1 MAKKNQTKSKAKKA
15 EETVVVEPV
24 TVEPETHTD
33 IEEDVVVVTVPVETK
48 PSPSKRGKKTTK
60 APVAVEPVVVPVV
73 TEAEEEHLE
82 EEGNEGETPE
92 VSEPKKRV
100 SPTKESVLA
109 TFDELI
115 RRNEEELLAIKN
127 SKTKTKG
134 VKYLKSLTKN
144 LRTLRNQTSRVMAKK
159 NKIKRE
165 PNTKSGFQKL
175 VKISNEMASFIGW
188 NPKDLRSRNEVTRNI
203 CDYIKKN
210 NLQDPE
216 DRRVIRPDD
225 KLKKLLKYDPNTV
238 IVGKDG
244 KPERGL
250 FYYRL
255 QTFMK
260 PHFIDP
266 DTTPV
271 VAAPTK
277 PASKSIKA

>member
-1 MAKKNQTKSKAKKA
+1 MARKNSQKSKAKKT
-15 EETVVVEPV
+15 EETTVV
-24 TVEPETHTD
+24 VEPETHTD
-33 IEEDVVVVTVPVETK
+33 VEEDVVVVSLPVETPVEAAK
-48 PSPSKRGKKTTK
+48 P
-60 APVAVEPVVVPVV
+60 EL
-73 TEAEEEHLE
+73 EHLE
-82 EEGNEGETPE
+82 EEEDTEVKET
-92 VSEPKKRV
+92 EPKKRV
-100 SPTKESVLA
+100 VPTKESVLE

-115 RRNEEELLAIKN
+115 KRNEEELEAIRN

-134 VKYLKSLTKN
+134 IKYLKSLTKS

-175 VKISNEMASFIGW
+175 VKISSEMATFVGW
-188 NPKDLRSRNEVTRNI
+188 NPKELRSRNEVTRTI

-225 KLKKLLKYDPNTV
+225 KLKKLLKYDPSTV
-238 IVGKDG
+238 IMGKDG

-260 PHFIDP
+260 PHFSDP
-266 DTTPV
+266 EKQAV
-271 VAAPTK
+271 VVPSPTRSR
-277 PASKSIKA
+277 AVKA